1 MDSLWS
7 EPPGKPPE
15 HSGVGYNLFPLTSV
29 LVVSPFSFLPVFF
42 FISSVIFNSD
52 CFFFKQVVMKI
63 QKGCLVVLE
72 RGVCVQTYI
81 TRIKSVLLIF
91 QHVIPCDQADGKG
104 CWGLPH
110 FPALEVAKPG
120 GVFHFPLFMWF

>member
-29 LVVSPFSFLPVFF
+29 LVVSPFIFLPVFF

-52 CFFFKQVVMKI
+52 GLFFKQVVMKI
-63 QKGCLVVLE
+63 QKGCPVVLE
-72 RGVCVQTYI
+72 RGECVQT
-81 TRIKSVLLIF
+81 
-91 QHVIPCDQADGKG
+91 
-104 CWGLPH
+104 
-110 FPALEVAKPG
+110 
-120 GVFHFPLFMWF
+120 